1 MTSKQPFKAIFKKR
15 PSISEQLPESQF
27 GISQA
32 PWVLLLALIMFAA
45 SACGFQPPNAAVGA
59 VIEDVESE
67 VKSVAGHVA
76 SDPSS
81 YVRDFRVL
89 EPSVSRTPMQ
99 MDLNAGYYQG
109 VMKNT
114 GEVSFIV
121 KGEFPHSILLS
132 WVIYDANGQIYS
144 AVNDQEMAPDPEN
157 VNPFLSGE
165 LLLATNRSYT
175 AFFAPKGA
183 AVPDGVPQSNMLTL
197 PPAAES
203 DRIYITMRSY
213 WPQPGFPRDGG
224 PAPTIEAV
232 SAANPTETAVCPGL
246 GLGEGIFPLAPFTI
260 PAPEAGKILFFR
272 PPNDIIP
279 LADGTQKAE
288 PNDCTGY
295 ALAQLS
301 GTDLNLIK
309 ILKLPSYPDNQNLT
323 ETSVWSND
331 FEVRYVGLESNGASV
346 LGARSDVAMNDMKVQ
361 PDGSAIILTY
371 ARPSELT
378 ANDRLALLALAETS
392 NWNLMISASDGQSIA
407 PFMTYRN
414 KLAASGFDHSISA
427 IPCFGPDK
435 GDWSAAT
442 TEYASN
448 PQNMG
453 EYYIDGAIC
462 SIEDVLSGSCAQQLA
477 DN

>member
-1 MTSKQPFKAIFKKR
+1 MTSKQPLRAILKKR
-15 PSISEQLPESQF
+15 PSISEQSPGSQF
-27 GISQA
+27 GLSR
-32 PWVLLLALIMFAA
+32 PSWVLLLALIMFAA
-45 SACGFQPPNAAVGA
+45 SACSFRPPNAAVES
-59 VIEDVESE
+59 VLDDVESE
-67 VKSVAGHVA
+67 VKSVAGQVA

-81 YVRDFRVL
+81 CVRDFRVL

-114 GEVSFIV
+114 GDVSFMV
-121 KGEFPHSILLS
+121 RGEFPHSILLS

-144 AVNDQEMAPDPEN
+144 AVNDQEMTPDSED
-157 VNPFLSGE
+157 VNPFLPGE
-165 LLLATNRSYT
+165 LILATNRSYT
-175 AFFAPKGA
+175 AFFAPEGST
-183 AVPDGVPQSNMLTL
+183 VPDGIPPSNVLTL
-197 PPAAES
+197 PPAAEN

-232 SAANPTETAVCPGL
+232 SAANPAETAVCPGL
-246 GLGEGIFPLAPFTI
+246 GLGEGAFPLAPFTI
-260 PAPEAGKILFFR
+260 PEPEAGKILFFR

-309 ILKLPSYPDNQNLT
+309 IHRLPSYPDNQNLT

-346 LGARSDVAMNDMKVQ
+346 LGSRSDVAMNDIKVQ

-378 ANDRLALLALAETS
+378 AKDRLALLALAESS
-392 NWNLMISASDGQSIA
+392 NWNLMISASDGQNIA

-414 KLAASGFDHSISA
+414 KLAASGFDYSISA

-435 GDWSAAT
+435 GDWSTAT
-442 TEYASN
+442 AEYASN

-453 EYYIDGAIC
+453 AYYIDGVIC
-462 SIEDVLSGSCAQQLA
+462 TVENVLNGSCAQQLA